1 MATLSNVKP
10 ERPPWWPRWR
20 RPALMSMRPGW
31 RLPVPPRRVV
41 LWSVVSSV
49 PMTVVILV
57 GAYLSHNLHTEIAV
71 GRERIEQT
79 HQVLATLNQ
88 LFISLQDAETGQRG
102 FVITGDDSY
111 LTPYVTAVTA
121 LAPTLARLR
130 ELTSESETQSIRIGR
145 LETLVDDKLAE
156 LGRTIV
162 LRRTSGFRVAA
173 ADIGSG
179 VGKDLMDD
187 VRREVDLVGTAE
199 RTLLQERQSVAQ
211 ERERDVI
218 RVGLLIALMSVCTRV
233 GLALLLVKLRKR
245 RAAANLKA
253 ALAAA
258 KQLSKS
264 QA

>member
-1 MATLSNVKP
+1 MAILSTAKPARPTWWTRRQRPTLTP
-10 ERPPWWPRWR
+10 TR
-20 RPALMSMRPGW
+20 AAW
-31 RLPVPPRRVV
+31 RLPVPPRRVM
-41 LWSVVSSV
+41 LWSVISSV

-173 ADIGSG
+173 ADIASG

-199 RTLLQERQSVAQ
+199 RTLLQERQAVAQ

-258 KQLSKS
+258 KQLNK
-264 QA
+264 A